1 MIYLI
6 GQIRCFLYLKL
17 KYTFYFFLVFANFIL
32 EFVCLKI
39 IIIKYVLF
47 CLLTSLQVM
56 KRQGKAFLG
65 FSTSKQDKIYTFF
78 TLLLL
83 LIFFIKIMNL
93 QCCLYAIFTNYCFHF
108 IKHCNLSIKSVM
120 DYTRKTDIISIL
132 ILLILIFWCSEVNI
146 H

>member
-1 MIYLI
+1 MDIVLS
-6 GQIRCFLYLKL
+6 
-17 KYTFYFFLVFANFIL
+17 TFYTWNVFLKKSFRHEFYFGICMSKNNYHKICLIL
-32 EFVCLKI
+32 PSYI
-39 IIIKYVLF
+39 M
-47 CLLTSLQVM
+47 QVM
-56 KRQGKAFLG
+56 KRQRKAFLG

>member
-1 MIYLI
+1 MSKNNYHKICLI
-6 GQIRCFLYLKL
+6 LPSYI
-17 KYTFYFFLVFANFIL
+17 TASH
-32 EFVCLKI
+32 E
-39 IIIKYVLF
+39 
-47 CLLTSLQVM
+47 
-56 KRQGKAFLG
+56 RQGKAFLG
-65 FSTSKQDKIYTFF
+65 FSMSKQDKIYTFF
-78 TLLLL
+78 RLLLV

-120 DYTRKTDIISIL
+120 NYTRKTDIISIL